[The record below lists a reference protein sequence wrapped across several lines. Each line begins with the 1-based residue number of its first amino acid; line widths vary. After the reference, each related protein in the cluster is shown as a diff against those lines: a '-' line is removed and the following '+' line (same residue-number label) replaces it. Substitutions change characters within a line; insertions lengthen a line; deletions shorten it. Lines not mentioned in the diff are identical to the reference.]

1 MEWYQLTDE
10 AQLAN
15 ILELSK
21 QQPVLIYKHST
32 RCSLSMM
39 IKEHLEEEWDVNS
52 ETVLVYYLD
61 IIANKPLSNR
71 VAYDFHVPHQSPQ
84 ILLIQNGECTY
95 HTSHLA
101 IKADKIKQQA
111 AI

>member
-10 AQLAN
+10 AQLDN
-15 ILELSK
+15 ITEVSK
-21 QQPVLIYKHST
+21 QRPVLIYKHST

-39 IKEHLEEEWDVNS
+39 IKERLEEEWDVDA
-52 ETVLVYYLD
+52 ETVPVYYLD
-61 IIANKPLSNR
+61 IIVNKSLSNR
-71 VAYDFHVPHQSPQ
+71 VADFFHVPHQSPQ

-101 IKADKIKQQA
+101 IKPNKIKEQA
-111 AI
+111 AV